1 MPNDTPGKWIDERV
15 AALEGGTAPEEL
27 EVTAGEL
34 ASSDDPRALE
44 ALGSLLVRSEF
55 LEQLD
60 PPDSYNRIAH
70 LSGVFAPLIGHP
82 SPEVARMCLR
92 LVDEP
97 MYLEHDR
104 KSLVLEALAGV
115 VPMSPDTAAAFE
127 RANEE
132 GYFAF
137 DALLLAQNSSLVAL
151 DLYRS
156 MMSDSAVDAES
167 RVELVRKGIL
177 PYRNRLA
184 ILRTAAALID
194 SKVEPLIAKTAM
206 ESIFDYQPEWFLLH
220 GPTPPPWRTAPE
232 EVLRY
237 VLQLASALTDKQKAP
252 ASLMPAMERTTAL
265 VRALLAGRAA

>member
-1 MPNDTPGKWIDERV
+1 MPNDTPSKWIDERV
-15 AALEGGTAPEEL
+15 AVLEGDAGPEEL
-27 EVTAGEL
+27 EAAAGEL
-34 ASSDDPRALE
+34 ASSDDPQALE
-44 ALGSLLVRSEF
+44 ALGSLLGRSEF
-55 LEQLD
+55 LDQLD
-60 PPDSYNRIAH
+60 PPDSYNKIAH
-70 LSGVFAPLIGHP
+70 LTGVFASLIERP
-82 SPEVARMCLR
+82 SPEVARLCLR

-127 RANEE
+127 RANED
-132 GYFAF
+132 GYFGF
-137 DALLLAQNSSLVAL
+137 DALLLARNSSAVAL
-151 DLYRS
+151 DLYQS
-156 MMSDSAVDAES
+156 MMSDHTVDIES

-177 PYRNRLA
+177 PYRNRVT

-194 SKVEPLIAKTAM
+194 SNVEPLIATTAM

-237 VLQLASALTDKQKAP
+237 VLQLASMLIDKQKAP
-252 ASLMPAMERTTAL
+252 TSLIAAMERTTST
-265 VRALLAGRAA
+265 VRALLAARAN

>member
-1 MPNDTPGKWIDERV
+1 MPNDTPGNWIDERV
-15 AALEGGTAPEEL
+15 AVLEDGTEPEEL
-27 EVTAGEL
+27 EGAAGEL
-34 ASSDDPRALE
+34 ASSDDPQALE
-44 ALGSLLVRSEF
+44 ALGLFLGRSKF

-60 PPDSYNRIAH
+60 PPNSYNPITH
-70 LSGVFAPLIGHP
+70 LTGVFAPLIERP
-82 SPEVARMCLR
+82 SPEVARVCLR
-92 LVDEP
+92 LVDDP
-97 MYLEHDR
+97 MYLEYGR

-115 VPMSPDTAAAFE
+115 VPMAPETAAAFE

-137 DALLLAQNSSLVAL
+137 DALMLARNSSVVAL

-156 MMSDSAVDAES
+156 MVSDEAVDAES

-177 PYRNRLA
+177 PYRDRLT

-194 SKVEPLIAKTAM
+194 SNVEPLIARTAM
-206 ESIFDYQPEWFLLH
+206 ESVFDYQPEWFLIH

-237 VLQLASALTDKQKAP
+237 VLQLASAVTEKQKAP
-252 ASLMPAMERTTAL
+252 ASLVPAIERTTAT
-265 VRALLAGRAA
+265 VRALLAARAG